1 MGDPAVQA
9 DEDPSD
15 LGALSEGYVS
25 SGPLFFSIGIGPLV
39 SARHQTPIDAP
50 WTIAL
55 SAGNPELTLQPSA
68 ASACK

>member
-39 SARHQTPIDAP
+39 SA
-50 WTIAL
+50 
-55 SAGNPELTLQPSA
+55 
-68 ASACK
+68 